1 MAKILLHFTFIF
13 FYILISFINN
23 SSSQFII
30 NQVGDES
37 GPTIITRQIFTVH
50 SGNENGG
57 TNTRIIIY
65 SGKNLNSG
73 NGKLTPFDII
83 QLMDNRIN
91 NFFEEMLIRRREFF
105 NVLNSQMN
113 NDNNQDNDKDNEN
126 NKDNDNKDNNNSI
139 DDKEFELEE
148 ENGESQ
154 KKNDKEE
161 ENKDK
166 KNIKNE
172 EFKYDGKEKNNKNK
186 KKIGKLSAIADSL
199 KSKKKIKKLTK
210 KEIIFSRIC
219 KYIFYSIILF
229 TFYILIKKL
238 LEILEIIDPER
249 SEKNIKIDVDIN
261 NKNKNEE
268 KNEKIEGNIILNKER
283 ENKQN

>member
-186 KKIGKLSAIADSL
+186 KK
-199 KSKKKIKKLTK
+199 
-210 KEIIFSRIC
+210 
-219 KYIFYSIILF
+219 
-229 TFYILIKKL
+229 
-238 LEILEIIDPER
+238 
-249 SEKNIKIDVDIN
+249 
-261 NKNKNEE
+261 
-268 KNEKIEGNIILNKER
+268 
-283 ENKQN
+283 

>member
-126 NKDNDNKDNNNSI
+126 NKDNDNKDNDIRDNKDNNNSI

-199 KSKKKIKKLTK
+199 KSKKKSKKLTK

-229 TFYILIKKL
+229 TFYILIKKW
-238 LEILEIIDPER
+238 
-249 SEKNIKIDVDIN
+249 
-261 NKNKNEE
+261 
-268 KNEKIEGNIILNKER
+268 
-283 ENKQN
+283 